1 MIGFCL
7 FIINKS
13 YFDELNDKERIIIE
27 DSARKSVIFQRALA
41 SKEDGILLNKM
52 KKKGVKVTSL
62 SLNEIEKFKNK
73 TKKYHNDFFKEF
85 PLMKEFI

>member
-1 MIGFCL
+1 M
-7 FIINKS
+7 
-13 YFDELNDKERIIIE
+13 IIE
-27 DSARKSVIFQRALA
+27 DSANKSIIFQRELA

-52 KKKGVKVTSL
+52 KKEGVKVTTL

-73 TKKYHNDFFKEF
+73 TKKYHYDFFNEF